1 MNLRSNFLLLLFCLS
16 ANFIYAQ
23 TFADLIVEGDRFY
36 EAKDY
41 IASLNSYE
49 RAFELNDAP
58 ETGNYYNAACTAA
71 LAKENEKALNFLT
84 KAIDTGWTSLKW
96 MLNDADLASLHAE
109 PRWQKQVDQLT
120 KIKEELEKD
129 MNKSLMAEL
138 EIIREKD
145 QRYRGQM
152 RGFSDRYG
160 WSSPQVDSLWVL
172 QAPFDSL
179 NTLRVIE
186 IIEEYG
192 YPGKTLVGD
201 QASSTFLVIQHADL
215 EVQEK
220 YLPILVKAAE
230 AGELQYASLALL
242 IDRVNMRNN
251 KPQIYGSQLQ
261 RNEETG
267 GWIFYSIEDEKNVNK
282 RREKVG
288 LGPLEDYA
296 QRFGLDY
303 TVPKE

>member
-16 ANFIYAQ
+16 ASFISAQ
-23 TFADLIVEGDRFY
+23 TFADLIAEGDRFY

-41 IASLNSYE
+41 VASLTSYE

-71 LAKENEKALNFLT
+71 LAKENEKALNYLT

-96 MLNDADLASLHAE
+96 MLNDADLASLHTE
-109 PRWQKQVDQLT
+109 PRWQEQVDRLT

-129 MNKSLMAEL
+129 MNKPLMAEL

-160 WSSPQVDSLWVL
+160 WDSPQVDSLWAL
-172 QAPFDSL
+172 QAPFDAE
-179 NTLRVIE
+179 NTTRILE
-186 IIEEYG
+186 IIEEFG

-201 QASSTFLVIQHADL
+201 QASTAFLVIQHADI
-215 EVQEK
+215 EIQEK
-220 YLPILVKAAE
+220 YLPILTEAAE
-230 AGELQYASLALL
+230 AGELNYASLALL

-267 GWIFYSIEDEKNVNK
+267 SWMFYYIEDEKNVNE
-282 RREKVG
+282 RRAKVG
-288 LGPLEDYA
+288 LGPLEEYA
-296 QRFGLDY
+296 KRFGLEY
-303 TVPKE
+303 SMPKE